1 MPLPG
6 QQMVPRIKNI
16 SEDAIHGVNQI
27 GFGAVIARHV
37 DEAQPSEALTIVS

>member
-1 MPLPG
+1 M
-6 QQMVPRIKNI
+6 MPRIKNI

-37 DEAQPSEALTIVS
+37 NEAQSPVALTVVS